1 MKPPRALFV
10 LLLAACIVCTGW
22 LIAQRN
28 TQHRLRR
35 KAAETETEIR
45 TVAAR
50 GGDPSPI
57 LAVIQQVK
65 PTLDAGNPRLAEAL
79 LDRAHNLASQALQQ
93 FQPDNQSPLPID
105 AAQEK
110 QTNLYINP
118 QPVEIEGYKGS
129 AMEPFISP
137 NGQYLFFNNDN
148 DPRTDTTLYWSR
160 RKLSRSF
167 RSLRVL
173 PGANSPSL
181 DAVASLDASGHF
193 YFTTL
198 RTYDRTMNSIYTG
211 DFTQDG
217 LTNVHPVPG
226 DISPKIPGTVNM
238 DVSISPDGQT
248 LYISRAV
255 IVPGAPAPRK
265 SELIVAV
272 QSQGAF
278 HLDPNSAQIMHNV
291 NDGALQYAPC
301 ISADGLELYFTR
313 ASQRPTGPGVR
324 IMVATRHSASQPFG
338 EPEVLQPL
346 VGFVEAPSISAD
358 RKEMFFHKK
367 VGDKFLIYR
376 AERNT
381 KSESKVNPSHPL
393 GK

>member
-1 MKPPRALFV
+1 MKLLRALFV
-10 LLLAACIVCTGW
+10 LLLAACIVW
-22 LIAQRN
+22 LVAQRN

-45 TVAAR
+45 MIATR

-65 PTLDAGNPRLAEAL
+65 PALDAGNPRRAEAL
-79 LDRAHNLASQALQQ
+79 LDRAHSLANQALQQ
-93 FQPDNQSPLPID
+93 LQPGNQSPLPID

-110 QTNLYINP
+110 QSNLYINP
-118 QPVEIEGYKGS
+118 QSIEIEGYQGN

-137 NGQYLFFNNDN
+137 DGQYLFFNNEN
-148 DPRTDTTLYWSR
+148 DPGTDTNLYWAR
-160 RKLSRSF
+160 RTGTRSF
-167 RSLRVL
+167 RSLGEL

-181 DAVASLDASGHF
+181 DAVASLDAAGHF

-211 DFTQDG
+211 DFNQNG

-238 DVSISPDGQT
+238 DVGISPDGQT
-248 LYISRAV
+248 LYITRAV
-255 IVPGAPAPRK
+255 IVPGAPAPKK
-265 SELIVAV
+265 SELMVAV
-272 QSQGAF
+272 QRQRAF
-278 HLDPNSAQIMHNV
+278 HLDPNSVQIMKNI
-291 NDGALQYAPC
+291 DTGALQYAPC

-313 ASQRPTGPGVR
+313 ASQRPSGPSVR
-324 IMVATRHSASQPFG
+324 IMVATRPTASQPFG
-338 EPEVLQPL
+338 EPEVLQSL
-346 VGFVEAPSISAD
+346 LGFVEAPSVSTD
-358 RKEMFFHKK
+358 GKEMFFHKK
-367 VGDKFLIYR
+367 VGDRFVIYR

-381 KSESKVNPSHPL
+381 KPEAQ
-393 GK
+393 